1 MIAKHRFILDK
12 KSNIMEELKNDNNDG
27 LLIQLVHKTEIIDQ
41 ALGHCIIPW
50 DDFSELCFSLDSR
63 D

>member
-1 MIAKHRFILDK
+1 
-12 KSNIMEELKNDNNDG
+12 MEELKHDNNDG